1 MTAFKREKKKRPLP
15 FPLAL
20 LLLLLAGW
28 LLSLAGCGD
37 GGTEKEKKEEIDVP
51 SLVDSAVFD
60 GSWVPLSENAAQNAM
75 EIKDGKVTWYVLRA
89 DGTGFLSM
97 EEYRKKLL
105 AENDALESAEFTAEL
120 IGDRLT
126 MVLTVTGS
134 DGNSRREPVSGTLSL
149 SGDTLTLS
157 LSGGMAG
164 GSAGTVEFKRSTVP
178 VADYRSD
185 AASPG

>member
-1 MTAFKREKKKRPLP
+1 MTVFKQAKKNHSLP
-15 FPLAL
+15 RVL

-28 LLSLAGCGD
+28 LLTLAGCGN
-37 GGTEKEKKEEIDVP
+37 GENEKKEGNDVP

-60 GSWVPLSENAAQNAM
+60 GSWVPLSENAAQNAI
-75 EIKDGKVTWYVLRA
+75 EIKDGKVTWYVLRT
-89 DGTGFLSM
+89 DGSGFLSM

-134 DGNSRREPVSGTLSL
+134 DGNRRQEPVSGTLSL

-178 VADYRSD
+178 VADYRAD
-185 AASPG
+185 TVSPG